1 MANSVNFKYGS
12 TTEGKTI
19 EANDFVA
26 INKGLAADAA
36 SGAEKF
42 GSIYKGDKI
51 LGTTEADNLV
61 LTSDITIAG
70 GPLANNIAESGETW
84 PASWTSGGEKF
95 IPAGT
100 SLQDIM
106 MKLFCVEKY
115 PTTTSFSAGSAKC
128 TIAVPSF
135 TLGNSGSTVEVGT
148 KCTLS
153 NVTISEAVPAANAY
167 PKVTGFTYGYSAA
180 DDNTRDSS
188 DTQIQSTIKTA
199 AALNEGNYQLAIDY
213 TGFNSATDESA
224 TANADYS
231 KVSYAGKDLIATAGT
246 NSVKATVTGPTAS
259 ITYNDIPSYYACSN
273 LKNTRSGANVGEGV
287 FHKSEEKKNL
297 TYTSGAATNNTTL
310 SVTAKYKYFY
320 GYSDIKSTD
329 NVATFFDSAKV
340 RALTVQSGWLETSG
354 SKVLT
359 AGESDGR
366 SLVVAFPSTYVLSDA
381 KYTDGSDMKAN
392 FNMSGTVSVA
402 CGANADYT
410 TNYTVMVFPVDATAK
425 VGFKDITIKKK

>member
-36 SGAEKF
+36 SGAEKY

-51 LGTTEADNLV
+51 LGTTEANNLV

-70 GPLANNIAESGETW
+70 GPLEADGKVAWSNGT
-84 PASWTSGGEKF
+84 

-100 SLQDIM
+100 SMQDIM
-106 MKLFCVEKY
+106 MKLFCVEKW
-115 PTTTSFSAGSAKC
+115 PTSTSFSAGSAKC
-128 TIAVPSF
+128 TIAAPSF
-135 TLGNSGSTVEVGT
+135 TLGNAGSTVVEVGT

-153 NVTISEAVPAANAY
+153 DVTISEAVPAANAY

-180 DDNTRDSS
+180 DDNTRDSE

-199 AALNEGNYQLAIDY
+199 AALNSGNYQLAIDY
-213 TGFNSATDESA
+213 TGFNSAADESA
-224 TANADYS
+224 TADSDYT
-231 KVSYAGKDLIATAGT
+231 KVSYTGKDLIATAGT
-246 NSVKATVTGPTAS
+246 NSVKATVTGPTAT
-259 ITYNDIPSYYACSN
+259 ITYNDIPSYFACSN
-273 LKNTRSGANVGEGV
+273 LKNTRSGATVGDGV

-297 TYTSGAATNNTTL
+297 TYTSGAASNNATL

-320 GYSDIKSTD
+320 GYSDIKSTND
-329 NVATFFDSAKV
+329 VATFFDSAKV
-340 RALTVQSGWLETSG
+340 RALTVQSGWLETTG

-366 SLVVAFPSTYVLSDA
+366 SLVVAFPSTYQLSDA

-392 FNMSGTVSVA
+392 FSMSGTVSVA

-410 TNYTVMVFPVDATAK
+410 TDYTVMVFPVDATAK

>member
-36 SGAEKF
+36 SGAEKY

-51 LGTTEADNLV
+51 LGTTEANNLV

-84 PASWTSGGEKF
+84 PASWTSGNEKF

-115 PTTTSFSAGSAKC
+115 PTSTSFSAGSAKC
-128 TIAVPSF
+128 TIVVPSF
-135 TLGNSGSTVEVGT
+135 TLGSSGSTVEVGT

-153 NVTISEAVPAANAY
+153 DVTISEAVPAANAY

-199 AALNEGNYQLAIDY
+199 AALNSGNYQLAIDY

-231 KVSYAGKDLIATAGT
+231 KVSYTGKDLIATAGT

-310 SVTAKYKYFY
+310 SVTAKYKYFA
-320 GYSDIKSTD
+320 GYTTATD
-329 NVATFFDSAKV
+329 VTTLDSAAV
-340 RALTVQSGWLETSG
+340 RALTGIGSGNKFLPTSG
-354 SKVLT
+354 SETVIGGTSTATT
-359 AGESDGR
+359 AGKS
-366 SLVVAFPSTYVLSDA
+366 VVIAIPSTYSLSV
-381 KYTDGSDMKAN
+381 KEGLSGEEMIGVS
-392 FNMSGTVSVA
+392 FNEATVSVA
-402 CGANADYT
+402 TGELN
-410 TNYTVMVFPVDATAK
+410 TNYKVYMYPITSPTAN
-425 VGFKDITIKKK
+425 ISIKNVVISK